1 MLALNSGQIWW
12 ARDASSYRGFAMD
25 EENIY
30 LTGADGVVI
39 AMRRSDG
46 AVQWEQDALKRR
58 ALTAPAID
66 GDAIVVADFEGF
78 VHWLDKSTGEFV
90 ARQKTDGERVTNAP
104 LSTDEGVFVQTDAG
118 RLVAFKSRVEQPA
131 LAEASEADTTQ

>member
-1 MLALNSGQIWW
+1 MLALDSGQIWW

-25 EENIY
+25 ERNLY
-30 LTGADGVVI
+30 LSSADGTVI

-58 ALTAPAID
+58 SLTTPAID
-66 GDAIVVADFEGF
+66 GDAIVVADLEGY

-90 ARQKTDGERVTNAP
+90 ARHKTDGDRVTNAP
-104 LSTDEGVFVQTDAG
+104 VSTDAGVFVQTDAG
-118 RLVAFKSRVEQPA
+118 RLVAFKSRPA
-131 LAEASEADTTQ
+131 PPAVAEASEADRVR